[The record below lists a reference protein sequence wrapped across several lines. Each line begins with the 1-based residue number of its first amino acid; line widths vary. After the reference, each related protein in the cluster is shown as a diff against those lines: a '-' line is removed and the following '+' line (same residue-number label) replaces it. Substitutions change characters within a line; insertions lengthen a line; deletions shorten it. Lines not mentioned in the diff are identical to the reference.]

1 VPYPGRGE
9 ISSLFAVAPVKGQA
23 LEERA
28 TPSAQSI
35 SGELRFTGNALDSC
49 FTALSDAEA
58 ISLRLAML

>member
-28 TPSAQSI
+28 TPSAKSI
-35 SGELRFTGNALDSC
+35 SGELRFTGNALAFC
-49 FTALSDAEA
+49 FHRIIHVEA
-58 ISLRLAML
+58 APLRLEKL